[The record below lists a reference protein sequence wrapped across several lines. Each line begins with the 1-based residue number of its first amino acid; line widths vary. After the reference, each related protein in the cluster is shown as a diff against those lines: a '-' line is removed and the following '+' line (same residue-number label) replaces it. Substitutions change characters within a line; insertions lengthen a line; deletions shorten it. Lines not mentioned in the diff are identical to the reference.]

1 MKTLKSL
8 SLALF
13 LSISCFGHSAAVKT
27 AGPDADISSKGFA
40 NPKLREDDPDIGT
53 FVKIAKAAE
62 LLNLFEGTGP
72 FTAFIPSNDAFK
84 HAGDKQMDEWLK
96 PENRDNL
103 TVLILYHVVPGR
115 YTEKNLKT
123 KELGALNG
131 KKLNITVSDN
141 GNISVNDAKVVKK
154 NISGPNGEIY
164 VIDKVL
170 TPKP

>member
-1 MKTLKSL
+1 MKTLKTIFL
-8 SLALF
+8 TLF
-13 LSISCFGHSAAVKT
+13 LSISCLGHGATAVPTTKV
-27 AGPDADISSKGFA
+27 PDPDISSKGFV

-53 FVKIAKAAE
+53 FVKIAKSAG

-84 HAGDKQMDEWLK
+84 HVGDKQIEEWMK
-96 PENRDNL
+96 PANRDQL
-103 TVLILYHVVPGR
+103 TVLILYHIIPGR
-115 YTEKNLKT
+115 YTDKNLKT
-123 KELGALNG
+123 RELGSLNG

-154 NISGPNGEIY
+154 NITGPNGEIY

-170 TPKP
+170 TP